1 MRVMCWGFLLNL
13 KLRMMVVVAVAGLL
27 GVYLQTTG
35 DILHVAVH
43 TGLLLV
49 FVKLYAISNL

>member
-1 MRVMCWGFLLNL
+1 M
-13 KLRMMVVVAVAGLL
+13 KLRMMVVVAVGGLDV
-27 GVYLQTTG
+27 VYLQTTG

-49 FVKLYAISNL
+49 FVMPYVISNL